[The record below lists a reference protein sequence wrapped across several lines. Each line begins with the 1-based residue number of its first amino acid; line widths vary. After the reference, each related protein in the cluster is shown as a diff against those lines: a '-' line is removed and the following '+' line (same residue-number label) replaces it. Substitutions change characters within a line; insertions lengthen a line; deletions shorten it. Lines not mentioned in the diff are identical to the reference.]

1 MEFLLKLRNS
11 QLVNKLVLGIF
22 FLFFTFTTTANTV
35 NKSLYI
41 ISDSLLTVDNTKV
54 PYLTFNDSPTYNQS
68 NPIINLMLGDTL
80 DLWIYNTDNIS
91 HSFVIKGVS
100 AVQSIP
106 ANDSV
111 FLQEIFTTI
120 GSYIYHDPSDFPK
133 NTYLGLAGMIVVK
146 NHNHTSFYWNIKEHN
161 SDWNNHLFNG
171 NTVNWNQYDP
181 KYFTINSVSNPNIN
195 NDTLARITGQV
206 GDTVYLYITNTGL
219 SIHSMHF
226 HGYHAIIKYS
236 SKSAIHV
243 NREKDTFPI
252 YPMETIVLQI
262 VPDKEGEFPIHDHNL
277 VAVMGNN
284 IYPNG
289 MFTTILITP

>member
-1 MEFLLKLRNS
+1 ME
-11 QLVNKLVLGIF
+11 
-22 FLFFTFTTTANTV
+22 
-35 NKSLYI
+35 
-41 ISDSLLTVDNTKV
+41 
-54 PYLTFNDSPTYNQS
+54 
-68 NPIINLMLGDTL
+68 GDTL
-80 DLWIYNTDNIS
+80 NLWVYNTDNVS

-106 ANDSV
+106 ANDSI

-120 GSYIYHDPSDFPK
+120 GSYIYYDPFDFPK

-161 SDWNNHLFNG
+161 SDWNNQLFNG

-206 GDTVYLYITNTGL
+206 GDTLYLYITNTGL

-226 HGYHAIIKYS
+226 HGYHATIKYS
-236 SKSAIHV
+236 SKSASHV